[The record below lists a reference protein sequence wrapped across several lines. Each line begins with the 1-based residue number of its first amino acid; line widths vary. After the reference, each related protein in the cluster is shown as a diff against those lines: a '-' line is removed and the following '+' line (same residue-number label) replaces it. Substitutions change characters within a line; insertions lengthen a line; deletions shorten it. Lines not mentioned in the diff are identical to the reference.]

1 MRDFEAERIAYAK
14 RTTALVNAGLSVKAD
29 KIARI
34 CQRHELESDEFYA
47 REQKAL
53 RFLS

>member
-14 RTTALVNAGLSVKAD
+14 RTHALVNAGRAIKAD

-34 CQRHELESDEFYA
+34 CQRHELESDEFYT

-53 RFLS
+53 RFLL